1 MEDTDQ
7 KNSVSALEQ
16 VLSVAVEN
24 GASDIHLAVDEP
36 FLFRI
41 GPDMIRCNVSPL
53 TRQDVEQLIH
63 NLLSPKQSQILS
75 ETHELDFSFQTA
87 KIDKARFR
95 VNVGLE
101 NKGLFAT
108 FRVIP
113 NEIRDIAKLG
123 FPDDKVWQDIVGL
136 NKGLVFVTGVTG
148 SGKSTTLAS
157 IIQEINARYAEKII
171 CIEDPIE
178 YVHSNQKSVVIQREV
193 GRDTQ
198 SFAAGVKWAWRQDP
212 DNILVGEIRDV
223 ETARAALTAAETGH
237 LVLTTL
243 HTKDAVGTIRRFVE
257 LFSSSEQNEIR
268 ASLSDNLGYVLTQQL
283 IPYEINANRV
293 LAMEVLKNN
302 FAIANLIRE
311 GKIHQLQGLIE
322 TGMKEGMITMDRHL
336 QNLWQAGKITRET
349 ALYYAANRHVQ
360 EEVLALDK

>member
-1 MEDTDQ
+1 MPGDSKQSTVTD
-7 KNSVSALEQ
+7 LDQ
-16 VLSVAVEN
+16 VLKVAVEN
-24 GASDIHLAVDEP
+24 GASDVHLVVAEP
-36 FLFRI
+36 YLFRI
-41 GPDMIRCNVSPL
+41 GPEVVRCSGNPL
-53 TRQDVEQLIH
+53 TPQEVEEIIRSLI
-63 NLLSPKQSQILS
+63 SPKQTQLLKD
-75 ETHELDFSFQTA
+75 THELDFSYQPEA
-87 KIDKARFR
+87 IVKARFR

-113 NEIRDIAKLG
+113 NEIREISKLG
-123 FPDDKVWQDIVGL
+123 FPDAKVWQDVVGL
-136 NKGLVFVTGVTG
+136 NKGLVLVTGVTG

-157 IIQEINARYAEKII
+157 LIQEMNARYSEKII

-178 YVHSNQKSVVIQREV
+178 YVHKNQMSVVIQREV

-198 SFAAGVKWAWRQDP
+198 SFAAGVKWALRQDP
-212 DNILVGEIRDV
+212 DNILVGEIRDM

-257 LFSSSEQNEIR
+257 LFPSSEQNEIR
-268 ASLSDNLGYVLTQQL
+268 ASLSDNLAYVLSQQL
-283 IPYEINANRV
+283 IPYEIKTNRV
-293 LAMEVLKNN
+293 LAMEVLRNN

-336 QNLWQAGKITRET
+336 QDLYHAGRITRET
-349 ALYYAANRHVQ
+349 ALFYAANRAAQ
-360 EEVLALDK
+360 EEALDK

>member
-1 MEDTDQ
+1 MAEGSVQT
-7 KNSVSALEQ
+7 NSASALDQ
-16 VLSVAVEN
+16 ILRVATEN
-24 GASDIHLAVDEP
+24 GASDVHLVVDEP
-36 FLFRI
+36 YLFRI
-41 GPDMIRCNVSPL
+41 GPDVIRCEISPL
-53 TRQDVEQLIH
+53 TQQDISEIIH
-63 NLLSPKQSQILS
+63 NLVSEKQAEILRL
-75 ETHELDFSFQTA
+75 THELDFSYQTD
-87 KIDKARFR
+87 KIDHARFR

-113 NEIRDIAKLG
+113 NIIRDVSKLG
-123 FPDDKVWQDIVGL
+123 FPDEKVWQEIVGL
-136 NKGLVFVTGVTG
+136 NKGLVVVTGVTG

-157 IIQEINARYAEKII
+157 LIQEMNRRFSEKII

-178 YVHSNQKSVVIQREV
+178 YVHKNQKSVVIQREV
-193 GRDTQ
+193 GRDTL
-198 SFAAGVKWAWRQDP
+198 SFAAGVKWALRQDP

-243 HTKDAVGTIRRFVE
+243 HTKDAAGTIRRFVE
-257 LFSSSEQNEIR
+257 LFSSGEQNEIK
-268 ASLSDNLGYVLTQQL
+268 ASLSDNLGYVITQQL
-283 IPYEINANRV
+283 IPYELRDNRV
-293 LAMEVLKNN
+293 LAMEILKNN

-336 QNLWQAGKITRET
+336 QDLYHASKITRET
-349 ALYYAANRHVQ
+349 ALYYAANRRAQ
-360 EEVLALDK
+360 EETLGK

>member
-1 MEDTDQ
+1 MPDTNK
-7 KNSVSALEQ
+7 KNSISAFEE

-24 GASDIHLAVDEP
+24 GASDVHLVVDEP
-36 FLFRI
+36 YLFRI
-41 GPDMIRCNVSPL
+41 GPDVIRCSASPL
-53 TRQDVEQLIH
+53 TSQDIEELIH
-63 NLLSPKQSQILS
+63 NLLSPKQDQILS
-75 ETHELDFSFQTA
+75 EVHELDFSYQTA
-87 KIDKARFR
+87 AIDKARFR

-108 FRVIP
+108 FRIIP
-113 NEIRDIAKLG
+113 NEIRDVSTLG
-123 FPDDKVWQDIVGL
+123 FPDDKVWQDIVSL
-136 NKGLVFVTGVTG
+136 NKGLVLVTGVTG
-148 SGKSTTLAS
+148 SGKSTTLAAL
-157 IIQEINARYAEKII
+157 IQEINTRYSEKII

-178 YVHSNQKSVVIQREV
+178 YVHKNRKSVVIQREV

-198 SFAAGVKWAWRQDP
+198 SFAAGVKWALRQDP

-257 LFSSSEQNEIR
+257 LFPSTEQNEIR
-268 ASLSDNLGYVLTQQL
+268 SSFSDNLAYVLTQQL
-283 IPYEINANRV
+283 IPYEIKANRV
-293 LAMEVLKNN
+293 LAMEVLKNS

-322 TGMKEGMITMDRHL
+322 TGMKEGMLTMDRHL
-336 QNLWQAGKITRET
+336 QDLWRAGKITRET
-349 ALYYAANRHVQ
+349 AIHYAANRRAQ
-360 EEVLALDK
+360 EEILGE

>member
-1 MEDTDQ
+1 MEDTDK

-24 GASDIHLAVDEP
+24 GASDVHLVVGEP

-41 GPDMIRCNVSPL
+41 GPDVIRCNVSPL
-53 TRQDVEQLIH
+53 TRPDVEELIR
-63 NLLSPKQSQILS
+63 NLLSEKQSQILS
-75 ETHELDFSFQTA
+75 ETHELDFSFQTD

-113 NEIRDIAKLG
+113 NVIRDIAKLG

-198 SFAAGVKWAWRQDP
+198 SFAAGVKWALRQDP

-257 LFSSSEQNEIR
+257 LFSSSEQN
-268 ASLSDNLGYVLTQQL
+268 
-283 IPYEINANRV
+283 
-293 LAMEVLKNN
+293 
-302 FAIANLIRE
+302 
-311 GKIHQLQGLIE
+311 
-322 TGMKEGMITMDRHL
+322 
-336 QNLWQAGKITRET
+336 
-349 ALYYAANRHVQ
+349 
-360 EEVLALDK
+360 